1 MSLDI
6 TNFFKSKRR
15 DLSNNSE
22 EGGESS
28 KKQREGS
35 LNDSSVSNKTEV
47 FAEGLKSPE
56 CVSILFKCL
65 QNLEKGIK
73 ILRDIPQ
80 TMQENQIKGTT
91 QLTDLQDS
99 VNFIIEKFQEYE
111 QDRREKE
118 REIKEL
124 KENISTLSKRLDD
137 LNFVIDRQEQY
148 SRLSCLL
155 FHGIEEESK
164 ENTDQHVI
172 DVLNESVGETIS
184 IQDIDRTHRFPGK
197 KPNGKSRPVIVKFVP
212 YNTRNLIFKNK
223 KSLKDQELV

>member
-6 TNFFKSKRR
+6 TNFFKRKKR
-15 DLSNNSE
+15 DLSNSSE
-22 EGGESS
+22 ESGESS

-35 LNDSSVSNKTEV
+35 LNDSSVSENTEV

-56 CVSILFKCL
+56 CVSILFNCL
-65 QNLEKGIK
+65 QNLEKEMK
-73 ILRDIPQ
+73 ILRDIAQ
-80 TMQENQIKGTT
+80 TTQENQIKGTT
-91 QLTDLQDS
+91 QLTDLQES
-99 VNFIIEKFQEYE
+99 VNFINEKFQEYE

-137 LNFVIDRQEQY
+137 LDSVVDRQEQY
-148 SRLSCLL
+148 SRRNRLL
-155 FHGIEEESK
+155 FHGIEEESN

-172 DVLNESVGETIS
+172 EVLCESMGETIS
-184 IQDIDRTHRFPGK
+184 IQDIDRTHRLPGK
-197 KPNGKSRPVIVKFVP
+197 KPNGKSRPVLVKFVR

-223 KSLKDQELV
+223 KET